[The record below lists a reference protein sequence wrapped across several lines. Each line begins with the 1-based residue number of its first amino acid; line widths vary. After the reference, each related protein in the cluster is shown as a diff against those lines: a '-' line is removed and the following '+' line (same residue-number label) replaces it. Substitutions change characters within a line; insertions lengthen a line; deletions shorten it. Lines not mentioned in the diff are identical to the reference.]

1 MLIDRLSPS
10 QAPDEA
16 TAKVRR
22 CGCPWATIA
31 GMCGGLARLKSPART
46 ARMCAAAVVRAVARG
61 IGTDRRN
68 QRSQADAEAALGMD
82 VAGRTTKV
90 VSPWT
95 LSPMLNKQTN
105 KNGRSCNVN
114 GMLRRAD
121 LI

>member
-1 MLIDRLSPS
+1 VLVDRLSHS

-16 TAKVRR
+16 TAEVRR

-31 GMCGGLARLKSPART
+31 GMSAAARRKSPART
-46 ARMCAAAVVRAVARG
+46 ARICATAVVRAVARG
-61 IGTDRRN
+61 IGTDRHN
-68 QRSQADAEAALGMD
+68 QRSQADAEAALGTD

-95 LSPMLNKQTN
+95 FVANVEQTN
-105 KNGRSCNVN
+105 KQNGFSCNVN

-121 LI
+121 PI